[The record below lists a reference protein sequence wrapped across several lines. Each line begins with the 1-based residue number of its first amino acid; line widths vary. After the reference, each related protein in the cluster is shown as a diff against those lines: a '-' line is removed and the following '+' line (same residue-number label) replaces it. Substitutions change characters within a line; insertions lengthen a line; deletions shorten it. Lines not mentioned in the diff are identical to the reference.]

1 MKVLSPIFKKMKREY
16 YGRGPMRNDEF
27 IIQTGSRGEDEQG
40 YCDEDLRMTRRG
52 RAYFRMKSLNLRI
65 GNPMEGADTLPP
77 PSITQT
83 Y

>member
-1 MKVLSPIFKKMKREY
+1 MKVLSPIFKKMKREH

-27 IIQTGSRGEDEQG
+27 IIQTGSREDEHG

-65 GNPMEGADTLPP
+65 GNPMEGAD
-77 PSITQT
+77 SITQT